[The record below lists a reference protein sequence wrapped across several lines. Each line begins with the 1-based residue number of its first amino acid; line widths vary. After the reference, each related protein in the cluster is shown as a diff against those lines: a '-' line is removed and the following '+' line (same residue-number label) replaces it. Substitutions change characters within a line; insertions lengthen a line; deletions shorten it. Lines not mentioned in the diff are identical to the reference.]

1 MSAASLNQ
9 ACPTMATKAALAD
22 SNSMDSR
29 STSSAALRSRSQAS
43 KAAAV
48 AGSHPLTSSTLA
60 MPRSLSHAA
69 TPLSAGSM
77 STPPALCLPLAV
89 PLILPSATSTV
100 GRLDSPAKLTSISRS
115 VRTSVATAWTPRGE
129 KPLPSVMPCSLSH
142 SAAAAP

>member
-43 KAAAV
+43 KATA
-48 AGSHPLTSSTLA
+48 SLPFTSSTLA
-60 MPRSLSHAA
+60 IPRSLSHAA